1 MHGFGPVQ
9 VFTSVPSVQEENGGP
24 TKSGDRRNGEEK
36 EFELSDLSPKDVLPL
51 WSGFAPTLSRELPFA
66 IMKFLVFDLLA
77 HLVVDLINSQTQEG
91 ALPVQVGVGPAGL
104 AVSALA
110 GAVAG
115 IAGAIVSHPA
125 DLILTKTSAAK
136 RKSAATEEKGDTAPG
151 WIVIVKDL
159 LSQDGGIANLFAG
172 LPARATFFFL
182 VIGLQ
187 FFLYDYVKNVFQVGA
202 DDLSLVLDVFYAVRA
217 GLVDMDPSG

>member
-1 MHGFGPVQ
+1 M
-9 VFTSVPSVQEENGGP
+9 
-24 TKSGDRRNGEEK
+24 RLA
-36 EFELSDLSPKDVLPL
+36 ELNPKDLLPL

-66 IMKFLVFDLLA
+66 IAKFLAFDILA
-77 HLVVDLINSQTQEG
+77 RTLIDLINSQTQEG

-104 AVSALA
+104 AVSAIA

-115 IAGAIVSHPA
+115 VAGAIVSHPA
-125 DLILTKTSAAK
+125 DLILTFTSAQ
-136 RKSAATEEKGDTAPG
+136 KSAKPQDTAGGATNGDSPVTPPG
-151 WIVIVKDL
+151 WVGVVKEL
-159 LSQDGGIANLFAG
+159 LSRDGGPANLFLG

-187 FFLYDYVKNVFQVGA
+187 FFLYDYVKNLFQVGT

-217 GLVDMDPSG
+217 GLLDMD